1 MKKLF
6 IDSDVFL
13 DVLLNREKFSAQS
26 SKIFDLSIAN
36 SHRLYT
42 SAICISN
49 IYYMCSSMIGK
60 QKTKQNLQIV
70 KPLFEI
76 AETSDLAI
84 EQALNSDFAD
94 LEDAFQHYTALEN
107 SLDVIITRNIKDFK
121 LSEIPVL
128 TPSEFLATLN

>member
-1 MKKLF
+1 
-6 IDSDVFL
+6 
-13 DVLLNREKFSAQS
+13 
-26 SKIFDLSIAN
+26 
-36 SHRLYT
+36 
-42 SAICISN
+42 
-49 IYYMCSSMIGK
+49 MIGK

>member
-60 QKTKQNLQIV
+60 QKTKQNLQN
-70 KPLFEI
+70 LF
-76 AETSDLAI
+76 L
-84 EQALNSDFAD
+84 
-94 LEDAFQHYTALEN
+94 
-107 SLDVIITRNIKDFK
+107 K
-121 LSEIPVL
+121 LPRPQILP
-128 TPSEFLATLN
+128 